1 MTEEEYRKY
10 KEERRKMLGLP
21 SLPVREVATPE
32 PEIPDYTISSNT
44 TPEVPQEVIDAYS
57 QVQGEIEEGSYI
69 TGTALSVAGELGLGI
84 GLSRQLHKSQKYLKW
99 INGARRVSMAGI
111 LAPEPSTTVAGV
123 VGLAATEAGI
133 WGLSNLIGQQ
143 IRQGFG
149 LEDEYSVGEGIAA
162 SVFGV
167 GIVTKAADKV
177 FKLGPGIGAANA
189 WKGQT
194 ALVNGVETFISGGAL
209 GIAESALRQE
219 IEAQMNG
226 KERNTYDY
234 LFSGIAGGAF
244 NTLFSVWG
252 RTGKWGRD
260 QANEAASNAKK
271 RLLKDKAD
279 LIAKQNKI
287 AGRAGAAS
295 RRKIQ
300 GEINKID
307 QAVEVID
314 DGIREIKGA
323 DEILT
328 KQEQEAVAEDLPE
341 IKKEDQGPILEAE
354 DISEIKKQD
363 EEVVASKDLEEETT
377 QAREAEEEV
386 VEEPAKPEEQP
397 DVVEK
402 EALPRFVDDE
412 REGAFDALVR
422 QTETYGFVNIAD
434 NRRMTRISQRLYERS
449 NQNFEIFSKRLREDI
464 TDIDTIQEFLNEVKF
479 LRKLNNEIR
488 YPLGLAAGGGVQA
501 FKGDSDKFAWRNDKA
516 SYANQLEDASY
527 AKLEAD
533 LEIALG
539 KGTLSEDADILKQH
553 NEYVEV
559 DEPKPAP
566 KDEADLEIEDTMME
580 APVSSEVDVEAQT
593 AEEVTRKLSKR
604 KDGLKQRLKK
614 LEEAREEF
622 VGLREEV
629 APKKAKAK
637 TPEEADI
644 QNRLAFYRTA
654 KKEAKETALLENRL
668 ERYFE
673 LLEEGDIEKIR
684 QEVGPAPDWAKPKEI
699 ESYLGKLRSVVNK
712 TKKLLQK
719 ELIDED
725 EVLRL
730 KEADA
735 LARQKQRL
743 EGRLEQL
750 QERFGDRAKI
760 QPKEKKEVKVDPE
773 VAELKQ
779 RIKFYEEAEADALE
793 VERLEAELAK
803 VAELDVAPLGEQRAA
818 VTPKPTG
825 PQKPDTRASE
835 LRSKIAKVKA
845 NIKQRLADIDK
856 ARLEMSD
863 EFQAAKAEAAFQK
876 KINGLQ
882 AKLDELRATFA
893 KEPEELVPGKPK
905 EKDPKVKDLE
915 DKIKFYKDA
924 QSEARKIKEL
934 EAERARLLEVET
946 GPLGRQREEIT
957 PKPTGP
963 KKAPG
968 RVEEL
973 NKDIAFLRSNM
984 RNRIREIDRAR
995 VEMSDEYKAEQLR
1008 QAYEKKKNQ
1017 LETELDE
1024 LRERFGRTP
1033 EDVETKPAKEL
1044 EPEFKELK
1052 DKINYYKQAER
1063 EITKIIEL
1071 EKELARV
1078 ADIEGRS
1085 VMGELRAETAVRP
1098 KGPTKPLKSAELR
1111 KKITA
1116 SKRRMR
1122 KKLADIDKAA
1132 QQIKDEELRL
1142 EVFKDMED
1150 AIFKSMDVDAV
1161 NTTTKVFRWVKQARQ
1176 LALIDQLP
1184 SVLAGVPTGIGAVY
1198 KRFWKPLSRY
1208 IVTRMEGGS
1217 ADVSKKMAAIE
1228 AQAAFKVISIQKDL
1242 LVAMKRSFQQN
1253 IDVTDKMRGKLATD
1267 INRLPQG
1274 EAALLNKA
1282 YRSAKQKQEGL
1293 DNLGNYFVDTIINGH
1308 VMDLLSLGVRGIQT
1322 VDAVFKRQLI
1332 KGDIYAASQQKAL
1345 LNNPK
1350 DSAKAIREAED
1361 AYKKAWIDDD
1371 GLEVLASHH
1380 EFQDRVDKVRQELL
1394 FAANTDDLD
1403 LASGT
1408 YVTEKIIG
1416 LLKDLSSGD
1425 GLPGTV
1431 INAFLPY
1438 IGVPIRAVY
1447 RGSRLVGSPALLL
1460 SARTKNNPYNRRL
1473 AEVKQKMAGLQM
1485 TLNRDNIT
1493 PEMKQNA
1500 MGLMQELREESTRL
1514 TSQRTEYNVDIL
1526 TDTFVATSLAVVG
1539 YGMATSGMMTGSL
1552 AWLTDDQR
1560 QKTKLEP
1567 FKALDSDYSAALP
1580 WSFPLALAA
1589 DVGAFLKIRAEEDA
1603 TGSKILTKDQTL
1615 IHVVKN
1621 SLKELA
1627 KEMPLAQGAR
1637 NFEELIDGDGE
1648 VFTRAMY
1655 SLATS
1660 YFPYPAQF
1668 RKFMQAYE
1676 NIGEAAVND
1685 LRGGDY
1691 KDRLLYS
1698 IFGRGIVNKKTDH
1711 FGYDIQSNRTFMTEA
1726 VIRQAP
1732 RKSIDRTQFDDILAA
1747 DTHENIQ
1754 RKPSTLGPGIKFTDF
1769 RDSDGMTLSYAFDL
1783 KLRDT
1788 KIRIKG
1794 KNRVM
1799 EDAIYDLINSTKWN
1813 KKFEQG
1819 FKPSETRPDVYI
1831 NEGLRELNA
1840 LMQQYY
1846 RRTKEDLL
1854 KDKDY
1859 LYDFVGPND
1868 KSLID
1873 IIEELKQPAEET
1885 GRPASIRELLTLAD

>member
-10 KEERRKMLGLP
+10 KEERRKLYGLP
-21 SLPVREVATPE
+21 SLPVREVASPE

-44 TPEVPQEVIDAYS
+44 TPEVPQEVIDAYA

-69 TGTALSVAGELGLGI
+69 TGTALGVAGELGLGI

-133 WGLSNLIGQQ
+133 WGLSNFVGQQ

-149 LEDEYSVGEGIAA
+149 LQDEYSVGEGIAA

-167 GIVTKAADKV
+167 GIVTKAADKL

-194 ALVNGVETFISGGAL
+194 ALVNGAETFISGSVL
-209 GIAESALRQE
+209 GLAESALRQE

-260 QANEAASNAKK
+260 QANEAATNAKK

-279 LIAKQNKI
+279 LIAKQNKL
-287 AGRAGAAS
+287 AGRAGAAA

-300 GEINKID
+300 GEVNQID

-314 DGIREIKGA
+314 DSLNEIKGA

-328 KQEQEAVAEDLPE
+328 KQEQAPVADDLPE
-341 IKKEDQGPILEAE
+341 AKVEEEAPILDAE
-354 DISEIKKQD
+354 DIAEIKKQD
-363 EEVVASKDLEEETT
+363 EEIVASKDLEEETT

-397 DVVEK
+397 DVIER
-402 EALPRFVDDE
+402 ESLPRFVDDE
-412 REGAFDALVR
+412 REDAFDALVR

-434 NRRMTRISQRLYERS
+434 NRRMVRISQRMYERS
-449 NQNFEIFSKRLREDI
+449 NINFEIFSKRLREDVG
-464 TDIDTIQEFLNEVKF
+464 DVDTIQEFLNEVKF

-501 FKGDSDKFAWRNDKA
+501 FRGDSDKFAWRNDKA
-516 SYANQLEDASY
+516 SYANQIEDASY

-539 KGTLSEDADILKQH
+539 KGTLSEDADLLKQH
-553 NEYVEV
+553 NDYVEL
-559 DEPKPAP
+559 DEPKVAP
-566 KDEADLEIEDTMME
+566 KDEADLEIDDALME
-580 APVSSEVDVEAQT
+580 TPVSKEVDVETKPAK
-593 AEEVTRKLSKR
+593 EVKQNLGKR
-604 KDGLKQRLKK
+604 KKK
-614 LEEAREEF
+614 
-622 VGLREEV
+622 
-629 APKKAKAK
+629 
-637 TPEEADI
+637 
-644 QNRLAFYRTA
+644 
-654 KKEAKETALLENRL
+654 
-668 ERYFE
+668 
-673 LLEEGDIEKIR
+673 
-684 QEVGPAPDWAKPKEI
+684 
-699 ESYLGKLRSVVNK
+699 
-712 TKKLLQK
+712 
-719 ELIDED
+719 
-725 EVLRL
+725 
-730 KEADA
+730 
-735 LARQKQRL
+735 
-743 EGRLEQL
+743 L
-750 QERFGDRAKI
+750 QERLEELQQRFGDPTKLTKEQAKEL
-760 QPKEKKEVKVDPE
+760 KEDPDIKD
-773 VAELKQ
+773 LKQ

-818 VTPKPTG
+818 VTPKPKG
-825 PQKPDTRASE
+825 PTKPATRASE
-835 LRSKIAKVKA
+835 LRTKIAKVKA
-845 NIKQRLADIDK
+845 NIKQRLAEIDR
-856 ARLEMSD
+856 ARVEMSD

-905 EKDPKVKDLE
+905 EKDPRVKDLE

-924 QSEARKIKEL
+924 QAEARKIKEL

-984 RNRIREIDRAR
+984 RSRIREIDRAR

-1008 QAYEKKKNQ
+1008 KAYENKKNQ

-1033 EDVETKPAKEL
+1033 EEVETKPAKEL

-1063 EITKIIEL
+1063 EVANIIEL

-1078 ADIEGRS
+1078 ADIEARS
-1085 VMGELRAETAVRP
+1085 VTGELRAETAVRP

-1132 QQIKDEELRL
+1132 QQIKDEDLRL
-1142 EVFKDMED
+1142 EIFEDMQE
-1150 AIFKSMDVDAV
+1150 AIFRSMDVDAV
-1161 NTTTKVFRWVKQARQ
+1161 NTATKAFRWVKQARQ

-1208 IVTRMEGGS
+1208 MVTRMEGGS
-1217 ADVSKKMAAIE
+1217 AEVSKKMAAIE
-1228 AQAAFKVISIQKDL
+1228 AQAAFKVISMQKDL

-1293 DNLGNYFVDTIINGH
+1293 DNLGNYFIDTIANGKF
-1308 VMDLLSLGVRGIQT
+1308 MDLLSLGVRGIQT
-1322 VDAVFKRQLI
+1322 VDAAFKRQLI

-1345 LNNPK
+1345 LNNPT
-1350 DSAKAIREAED
+1350 DSAKAIKEAEA

-1425 GLPGTV
+1425 GLPGAV

-1514 TSQRTEYNVDIL
+1514 TAQRTEYNVDIL
-1526 TDTFVATSLAVVG
+1526 TDTFVATSLAVIG

-1676 NIGEAAVND
+1676 TMGDAAVND

-1698 IFGRGIVNKKTDH
+1698 IFGKGIVNKKTDY

-1732 RKSIDRTQFDDILAA
+1732 RKSIDRTQFDDILAT

-1769 RDSDGMTLSYAFDL
+1769 RDSEGMTLSYAFDL
-1783 KLRDT
+1783 RLRDT

-1831 NEGLRELNA
+1831 NEGLRELNT
-1840 LMQQYY
+1840 LMQKYY
-1846 RRTKEDLL
+1846 RKAKEDLL

-1859 LYDFVGPND
+1859 LYDFVGPD
-1868 KSLID
+1868 DMSLID
-1873 IIEELKQPAEET
+1873 VMEQLKQPVEET
-1885 GRPASIRELLTLAD
+1885 GRPASIRELLTK

>member
-10 KEERRKMLGLP
+10 KEERRKRLGLATIP
-21 SLPVREVATPE
+21 EVKAPTTPE
-32 PEIPDYTISSNT
+32 VPDYTVSSEV
-44 TPEVPQEVIDAYS
+44 TPEVPQEVIDAYA
-57 QVQGEIEEGSYI
+57 QVQGEVEEGRYI

-111 LAPEPSTTVAGV
+111 VTPEPSTTLLGVAGF
-123 VGLAATEAGI
+123 AASEAAI
-133 WGLSNLIGQQ
+133 WGFSNFVGQQ
-143 IRQGFG
+143 IREGFG
-149 LEDEYSVGEGIAA
+149 LQDEYSVGEGIAA

-167 GIVTKAADKV
+167 GLVTKAADKV
-177 FKLGPGIGAANA
+177 FRLGPGIGAANA

-194 ALVNGVETFISGGAL
+194 ALVNGVETFISGSAL

-234 LFSGIAGGAF
+234 LFSGVAGGAF

-260 QANEAASNAKK
+260 QANEAATNAKK
-271 RLLKDKAD
+271 RLLKDKEE
-279 LIAKQNKI
+279 LIAKQNKL
-287 AGRAGAAS
+287 AGRAGAAA

-300 GEINKID
+300 GEINEIE

-314 DGIREIKGA
+314 DSLNEIKGA

-328 KQEQEAVAEDLPE
+328 KQEQEPVADDLPE
-341 IKKEDQGPILEAE
+341 VKTEEEAPILEAE
-354 DISEIKKQD
+354 DIAEIKKQD
-363 EEVVASKDLEEETT
+363 EEIVVSKDLEEETT

-397 DVVEK
+397 DVIE
-402 EALPRFVDDE
+402 EEPLPRFVDDE
-412 REGAFDALVR
+412 REEAFDALVR
-422 QTETYGFVNIAD
+422 QTQTYGFANIAD
-434 NRRMTRISQRLYERS
+434 NRRMGRISQRLYERS
-449 NQNFEIFSKRLREDI
+449 NRNFEIFSKRLREDI
-464 TDIDTIQEFLNEVKF
+464 TDVDTIKEFLNEVKF
-479 LRKLNNEIR
+479 LRKLNREIR
-488 YPLGLAAGGGVQA
+488 YPIELAAGGGVQA
-501 FKGDSDKFAWRNDKA
+501 FRGDSDKYAWRNDKA
-516 SYANQLEDASY
+516 SYANQIEDASY

-539 KGTLSEDADILKQH
+539 KGTLSEDADLLKQH
-553 NEYVEV
+553 NDYVEV
-559 DEPKPAP
+559 DEPKVAP
-566 KDEADLEIEDTMME
+566 KDEADLEIDDALME
-580 APVSSEVDVEAQT
+580 TPVSKEVDVEAKP
-593 AEEVTRKLSKR
+593 AKEVKQNLGKR
-604 KDGLKQRLKK
+604 KKK
-614 LEEAREEF
+614 L
-622 VGLREEV
+622 
-629 APKKAKAK
+629 
-637 TPEEADI
+637 
-644 QNRLAFYRTA
+644 Q
-654 KKEAKETALLENRL
+654 
-668 ERYFE
+668 
-673 LLEEGDIEKIR
+673 
-684 QEVGPAPDWAKPKEI
+684 
-699 ESYLGKLRSVVNK
+699 
-712 TKKLLQK
+712 
-719 ELIDED
+719 
-725 EVLRL
+725 
-730 KEADA
+730 
-735 LARQKQRL
+735 
-743 EGRLEQL
+743 GRLEEL
-750 QERFGDRAKI
+750 QQRFGDPTKLTKEQAKEL
-760 QPKEKKEVKVDPE
+760 KEDPDIKD
-773 VAELKQ
+773 LKQ

-825 PQKPDTRASE
+825 LTKPATRASE
-835 LRSKIAKVKA
+835 LRTKIAKVKA
-845 NIKQRLADIDK
+845 NIKQRLAEIDK
-856 ARLEMSD
+856 ARIEISD

-905 EKDPKVKDLE
+905 EKDPRVKDLE

-924 QSEARKIKEL
+924 QAEARKIKEL

-984 RNRIREIDRAR
+984 RSRIREIDRAR

-1008 QAYEKKKNQ
+1008 KAYENKKNQ

-1033 EDVETKPAKEL
+1033 EEVETKPAKEL

-1052 DKINYYKQAER
+1052 DKIDYYKQAER
-1063 EITKIIEL
+1063 EVAKIIEL

-1078 ADIEGRS
+1078 ADIEARS

-1122 KKLADIDKAA
+1122 KKLADIDRAA
-1132 QQIKDEELRL
+1132 QQIKDEDLRL
-1142 EVFKDMED
+1142 EVFKDMEE
-1150 AIFKSMDVDAV
+1150 AIFSSMDVDAV

-1198 KRFWKPLSRY
+1198 KRAWKPLSRY
-1208 IVTRMEGGS
+1208 IMTRLETGD
-1217 ADVSKKMAAIE
+1217 ADIAKKMAAID
-1228 AQAAFKVISIQKDL
+1228 AQAGLRVLNIFNKDL

-1282 YRSAKQKQEGL
+1282 YRSAKQRQEGL
-1293 DNLGNYFVDTIINGH
+1293 DNLGNYFVDVIINGKL
-1308 VMDLLSLGVRGIQT
+1308 MDLLSLGVRGIQT
-1322 VDAVFKRQLI
+1322 VDAAFKRQLI
-1332 KGDIYAASQQKAL
+1332 KGDVYAAANQKAL

-1350 DSAKAIREAED
+1350 DSAKAVKEAE
-1361 AYKKAWIDDD
+1361 ASYKKAWIDDD
-1371 GLEVLASHH
+1371 GLEVLSSHH

-1425 GLPGTV
+1425 GLPGAV

-1485 TLNRDNIT
+1485 TLNKDNIT
-1493 PEMKQNA
+1493 PELKQNA
-1500 MGLMQELREESTRL
+1500 LNLMQELKEEATRL
-1514 TSQRTEYNVDIL
+1514 TAQRTEYNVDIL
-1526 TDTFVATSLAVVG
+1526 TDTFVATSLATVG
-1539 YGMATSGMMTGSL
+1539 VGMAYSGMMTGSL
-1552 AWLTDDQR
+1552 AWLTDDQK

-1580 WSFPLALAA
+1580 WSFPLALGA
-1589 DVGAFLKIRAEEDA
+1589 DVAGFLKIRAEEDA
-1603 TGSKILTKDQTL
+1603 TGSKILTKDQNL
-1615 IHVVKN
+1615 MHVIKN

-1648 VFTRAMY
+1648 VFSRAMY
-1655 SLATS
+1655 SLASS

-1668 RKFMQAYE
+1668 RKFKQAYDTM
-1676 NIGEAAVND
+1676 GDAAIND

-1711 FGYDIQSNRTFMTEA
+1711 FGYDLQSNRTWMTEA

-1732 RKSIDRTQFDDILAA
+1732 RRSVDRTYFDEILAT

-1788 KIRIKG
+1788 TLRYKG
-1794 KNRVM
+1794 QQRTL
-1799 EDAIYDLINSTKWN
+1799 EDAVYELLDDDKWN
-1813 KKFEQG
+1813 EKFEQG
-1819 FKPSETRPDVYI
+1819 FKPSETRPDVYV
-1831 NEGLRELNA
+1831 NEGLRELNT
-1840 LMQQYY
+1840 LMQKYY
-1846 RRTKEDLL
+1846 RKAKEDLL

-1859 LYDFVGPND
+1859 LYDFVGPD
-1868 KSLID
+1868 DMSLID
-1873 IIEELKQPAEET
+1873 IIEQLQQPVEET
-1885 GRPASIRELLTLAD
+1885 GRPASIRELLTK

>member
-10 KEERRKMLGLP
+10 KEERRKRLGLSTIP
-21 SLPVREVATPE
+21 EVKAPTTPE
-32 PEIPDYTISSNT
+32 VPDYTVSSEV
-44 TPEVPQEVIDAYS
+44 TPEVPQEVIDAYA
-57 QVQGEIEEGSYI
+57 QVQGEVEEGRYI

-111 LAPEPSTTVAGV
+111 VAPEPSTTLLGVAGF
-123 VGLAATEAGI
+123 AASEAAI
-133 WGLSNLIGQQ
+133 WGFSNFVGQQ
-143 IRQGFG
+143 IREGFG
-149 LEDEYSVGEGIAA
+149 LQDEYSVGEGIAA

-167 GIVTKAADKV
+167 GLVTKAADKV
-177 FKLGPGIGAANA
+177 FRLGPGIGAANA

-194 ALVNGVETFISGGAL
+194 ALVNGVETFISGSAL

-234 LFSGIAGGAF
+234 LFSGVAGGAF

-260 QANEAASNAKK
+260 QANEAATNAKK
-271 RLLKDKAD
+271 RLLKDKEE
-279 LIAKQNKI
+279 LIAKQNKL
-287 AGRAGAAS
+287 AGRAGAAA

-300 GEINKID
+300 GEINEIE

-314 DGIREIKGA
+314 DSLNEIKGA

-328 KQEQEAVAEDLPE
+328 KQEQEPVADDLPE
-341 IKKEDQGPILEAE
+341 VKAEEEAPILEAE
-354 DISEIKKQD
+354 DIAEIKKQD
-363 EEVVASKDLEEETT
+363 EEIVASKDLEEETT
-377 QAREAEEEV
+377 QVREAEEEV

-397 DVVEK
+397 DVIE
-402 EALPRFVDDE
+402 EEPLPRFVDDE
-412 REGAFDALVR
+412 REEAFDALVR
-422 QTETYGFVNIAD
+422 QTQTYGFANIAD
-434 NRRMTRISQRLYERS
+434 NRRMGRISQRLYERS
-449 NQNFEIFSKRLREDI
+449 NRNFEIFSKRLREDI
-464 TDIDTIQEFLNEVKF
+464 TDVDTIKEFLNEVKF
-479 LRKLNNEIR
+479 LRKLNREIR
-488 YPLGLAAGGGVQA
+488 YPIELAAGGGVQA
-501 FKGDSDKFAWRNDKA
+501 FRGDSDKFAWRNDKA
-516 SYANQLEDASY
+516 SYANQIEDASY

-539 KGTLSEDADILKQH
+539 KGTLSEDADLLKQH
-553 NEYVEV
+553 NDYVEV
-559 DEPKPAP
+559 DEPKVAP
-566 KDEADLEIEDTMME
+566 KDEADLEIDDALME
-580 APVSSEVDVEAQT
+580 TPVSKEVDVEAQP

-622 VGLREEV
+622 AGLREEV
-629 APKKAKAK
+629 APKKAKEK
-637 TPEEADI
+637 TPEETDI

-684 QEVGPAPDWAKPKEI
+684 QEVGPAPDWAKPKEV

-743 EGRLEQL
+743 EGKLEQL

-825 PQKPDTRASE
+825 PTKPATRASE
-835 LRSKIAKVKA
+835 IRTKIAKVKA
-845 NIKQRLADIDK
+845 NIKQRLAEIDR
-856 ARLEMSD
+856 ARVEMSD

-905 EKDPKVKDLE
+905 EKDPRVKDLE

-924 QSEARKIKEL
+924 QAEARKIKEL

-984 RNRIREIDRAR
+984 RSRIREIDRAR

-1008 QAYEKKKNQ
+1008 KAYENKKNQ

-1033 EDVETKPAKEL
+1033 EEVETKPAKEL

-1052 DKINYYKQAER
+1052 DKIDYYKQAER
-1063 EITKIIEL
+1063 EVAKIIEL

-1078 ADIEGRS
+1078 ADIEARS

-1122 KKLADIDKAA
+1122 KKLADIDRAA
-1132 QQIKDEELRL
+1132 QQIKDEDLRL
-1142 EVFKDMED
+1142 EVFKDMEE
-1150 AIFKSMDVDAV
+1150 AIFSSMDVDAV

-1198 KRFWKPLSRY
+1198 KRAWKPLSRY
-1208 IVTRMEGGS
+1208 IMTRLETGD
-1217 ADVSKKMAAIE
+1217 ADIAKKMAAID
-1228 AQAAFKVISIQKDL
+1228 AQAGLRVLNIFNKDL

-1253 IDVTDKMRGKLATD
+1253 IDVTDKMRGKIATD

-1282 YRSAKQKQEGL
+1282 YRSAKQRQEGL
-1293 DNLGNYFVDTIINGH
+1293 DNLGNYFVDVIINGKL
-1308 VMDLLSLGVRGIQT
+1308 MDLLSLGVRGIQT
-1322 VDAVFKRQLI
+1322 VDAAFKRQLI
-1332 KGDIYAASQQKAL
+1332 KGDVYAAANQKAL

-1350 DSAKAIREAED
+1350 DSAKAVKEAE
-1361 AYKKAWIDDD
+1361 ASYKKAWIDDD

-1425 GLPGTV
+1425 GLPGAV

-1473 AEVKQKMAGLQM
+1473 AEVKQKMTGLQM
-1485 TLNRDNIT
+1485 TLNKDNIT
-1493 PEMKQNA
+1493 PELKQNA
-1500 MGLMQELREESTRL
+1500 LNLMQELKEEVTRL
-1514 TSQRTEYNVDIL
+1514 TAQRTEYNVDIL
-1526 TDTFVATSLAVVG
+1526 TDTFVATSLAAVG
-1539 YGMATSGMMTGSL
+1539 VGMAYSGMMTGSL
-1552 AWLTDDQR
+1552 AWLTDDQK

-1580 WSFPLALAA
+1580 WSFPLALGA
-1589 DVGAFLKIRAEEDA
+1589 DVAGFLKIRAEEDA
-1603 TGSKILTKDQTL
+1603 TGSKILTKDQNL
-1615 IHVVKN
+1615 MHVVKN

-1676 NIGEAAVND
+1676 TTGDAAIND

-1711 FGYDIQSNRTFMTEA
+1711 FGYDLQSNRTWMTEA

-1732 RKSIDRTQFDDILAA
+1732 RRSVDRTYFDEILAT

-1788 KIRIKG
+1788 NLRYKG
-1794 KNRVM
+1794 QQRTL
-1799 EDAIYDLINSTKWN
+1799 EDAVYELLDDDKWN
-1813 KKFEQG
+1813 EKFEQG
-1819 FKPSETRPDVYI
+1819 FKPSETRPDVYV
-1831 NEGLRELNA
+1831 NEGLRELNT
-1840 LMQQYY
+1840 LMQKYY
-1846 RRTKEDLL
+1846 RKAKEDLL

-1859 LYDFVGPND
+1859 LYDFVGPD
-1868 KSLID
+1868 DISLID
-1873 IIEELKQPAEET
+1873 VIEQLQQPVEET
-1885 GRPASIRELLTLAD
+1885 GRPASIRELLTK

>member
-10 KEERRKMLGLP
+10 KEERRKKLGI
-21 SLPVREVATPE
+21 ATI
-32 PEIPDYTISSNT
+32 PEIKPPDVPEVPEYTIPSEAN
-44 TPEVPQEVIDAYS
+44 PEVPQEVIDAYA
-57 QVQGEIEEGSYI
+57 QAQGEIEEGSYI
-69 TGTALSVAGELGLGI
+69 TGTLLGVGGELGLGI

-99 INGARRVSMAGI
+99 INGARRLSMAGI
-111 LAPEPSTTVAGV
+111 VTPEPTTTAAGV
-123 VGLAATEAGI
+123 LGLVASEAAI
-133 WGLSNLIGQQ
+133 WGFSNFVGQQ
-143 IRQGFG
+143 IRKDFG
-149 LEDEYSVGEGIAA
+149 LQDEYSIGEGIAA

-167 GIVTKAADKV
+167 GIVTKTADKL
-177 FKLGPGIGAANA
+177 FKLGPGLGAANA

-194 ALVNGVETFISGGAL
+194 ALVNGVETFISGSAL
-209 GIAESALRQE
+209 GLAESALRQE

-252 RTGKWGRD
+252 RTGKWGRE
-260 QANEAASNAKK
+260 QANEAAANAKK

-279 LIAKQNKI
+279 LITKQNKLT
-287 AGRAGAAS
+287 GRAGAAA

-300 GEINKID
+300 GDINEID

-314 DGIREIKGA
+314 DGLKEIKSA
-323 DEILT
+323 DETLT
-328 KQEQEAVAEDLPE
+328 KQEQEPVADDIPE
-341 IKKEDQGPILEAE
+341 VKIEEESPILEAE
-354 DISEIKKQD
+354 DIAEIKKQD
-363 EEVVASKDLEEETT
+363 EEVVASKDLEEEAT
-377 QAREAEEEV
+377 QAREAEEV
-386 VEEPAKPEEQP
+386 VIEEPTKPEEQP
-397 DVVEK
+397 DVVEE

-412 REGAFDALVR
+412 REEAFDALVR

-434 NRRMTRISQRLYERS
+434 NRRMGRISQRLYERS
-449 NQNFEIFSKRLREDI
+449 NRNFEIFSKRLREDI
-464 TDIDTIQEFLNEVKF
+464 TDVDTIQEFLNEVKF
-479 LRKLNNEIR
+479 LRKLNREIR
-488 YPLGLAAGGGVQA
+488 YPIELAAGGGVQA
-501 FKGDSDKFAWRNDKA
+501 FRGDSDKFAWRNDKA

-566 KDEADLEIEDTMME
+566 KDEADLEIEDTM
-580 APVSSEVDVEAQT
+580 
-593 AEEVTRKLSKR
+593 
-604 KDGLKQRLKK
+604 
-614 LEEAREEF
+614 
-622 VGLREEV
+622 
-629 APKKAKAK
+629 
-637 TPEEADI
+637 
-644 QNRLAFYRTA
+644 
-654 KKEAKETALLENRL
+654 
-668 ERYFE
+668 
-673 LLEEGDIEKIR
+673 
-684 QEVGPAPDWAKPKEI
+684 
-699 ESYLGKLRSVVNK
+699 
-712 TKKLLQK
+712 
-719 ELIDED
+719 
-725 EVLRL
+725 
-730 KEADA
+730 
-735 LARQKQRL
+735 
-743 EGRLEQL
+743 
-750 QERFGDRAKI
+750 
-760 QPKEKKEVKVDPE
+760 
-773 VAELKQ
+773 
-779 RIKFYEEAEADALE
+779 
-793 VERLEAELAK
+793 
-803 VAELDVAPLGEQRAA
+803 
-818 VTPKPTG
+818 
-825 PQKPDTRASE
+825 
-835 LRSKIAKVKA
+835 
-845 NIKQRLADIDK
+845 
-856 ARLEMSD
+856 SD

-924 QSEARKIKEL
+924 QAEARKIKEL

-984 RNRIREIDRAR
+984 RNRIREIDQAR

-1008 QAYEKKKNQ
+1008 QTYEKKKNQ

-1033 EDVETKPAKEL
+1033 EEVETKPAKEL

-1098 KGPTKPLKSAELR
+1098 KGPTKPLKSTELR

-1132 QQIKDEELRL
+1132 QEIKDEDLRL
-1142 EVFKDMED
+1142 EVFKDMEE
-1150 AIFKSMDVDAV
+1150 AIFRSMDVDAV
-1161 NTTTKVFRWVKQARQ
+1161 STATKAFRWVKQARQ

-1184 SVLAGVPTGIGAVY
+1184 SVMAGVPTGIGAVY
-1198 KRFWKPLSRY
+1198 KRIWRVPSRY
-1208 IVTRMEGGS
+1208 IMTKLETGDASVAR
-1217 ADVSKKMAAIE
+1217 KMAVID
-1228 AQAAFKVISIQKDL
+1228 AQAAFKVINLQKDL

-1282 YRSAKQKQEGL
+1282 YRSAKQQKEGL
-1293 DNLGNYFVDTIINGH
+1293 DNLGNYFVDTIINGRL
-1308 VMDLLSLGVRGIQT
+1308 MDLLSLGVRGIQT
-1322 VDAVFKRQLI
+1322 VDAAFKRQLI

-1350 DSAKAIREAED
+1350 DSAKAIKEAEES
-1361 AYKKAWIDDD
+1361 YKKAWIDDD

-1425 GLPGTV
+1425 GIPGAV

-1460 SARTKNNPYNRRL
+1460 TARTKNNPYNRRL
-1473 AEVKQKMAGLQM
+1473 AEVKQKMAGLQA
-1485 TLNRDNIT
+1485 TLNKPNIT
-1493 PEMKQNA
+1493 PEMKDNA
-1500 MGLMQELREESTRL
+1500 LALMQELQEESVRL
-1514 TSQRTEYNVDIL
+1514 TAQRTEYNVDIL
-1526 TDTFVATSLAVVG
+1526 TDTFVATSLAAVG
-1539 YGMATSGMMTGSL
+1539 VGMAYSGMMTGSL
-1552 AWLTDDQR
+1552 AWLTDDQK

-1580 WSFPLALAA
+1580 WSFPLALGA
-1589 DVGAFLKIRAEEDA
+1589 DVAGFLKIRAEEDA
-1603 TGSKILTKDQTL
+1603 TGSKILTKDQNL
-1615 IHVVKN
+1615 MHVIKN

-1676 NIGEAAVND
+1676 TMGDAAIND

-1698 IFGRGIVNKKTDH
+1698 IFGKGIVNKKTDS
-1711 FGYDIQSNRTFMTEA
+1711 FGYDLKSNRTFMTEA

-1732 RKSIDRTQFDDILAA
+1732 RRSIDRTLFDEILAT

-1783 KLRDT
+1783 RLRDT
-1788 KIRIKG
+1788 TLRYKG
-1794 KNRVM
+1794 EQRSM
-1799 EDAIYDLINSTKWN
+1799 EDAIYELIEDDKWN
-1813 KKFEQG
+1813 EKFEQG
-1819 FKPSETRPDVYI
+1819 FKLSETRPDVYV
-1831 NEGLRELNA
+1831 NEGLRELNS
-1840 LMQQYY
+1840 LMQKYY
-1846 RRTKEDLL
+1846 NKAKENLL

-1859 LYDFVGPND
+1859 LYDFVGPD
-1868 KSLID
+1868 DMSLVD
-1873 IIEELKQPAEET
+1873 VLEQLQEPAEET
-1885 GRPASIRELLTLAD
+1885 GRPSSILEVLTQ

>member
-10 KEERRKMLGLP
+10 KEERRKRLGLATIP
-21 SLPVREVATPE
+21 EIKAPTTPE
-32 PEIPDYTISSNT
+32 VPDYTVSSEV
-44 TPEVPQEVIDAYS
+44 TPEVPQEVIDAYA
-57 QVQGEIEEGSYI
+57 QVQGEVEEGRYI

-111 LAPEPSTTVAGV
+111 VTPEPSTTLLGVAGF
-123 VGLAATEAGI
+123 AASEAAI
-133 WGLSNLIGQQ
+133 WGFSNFVGQQ
-143 IRQGFG
+143 IREGFG
-149 LEDEYSVGEGIAA
+149 LQDEYSVGEGIAA

-167 GIVTKAADKV
+167 GLVTKAADKV
-177 FKLGPGIGAANA
+177 FRLGPGIGAANA

-194 ALVNGVETFISGGAL
+194 ALVNGVETFISGSAL

-226 KERNTYDY
+226 KDRNTYDY

-252 RTGKWGRD
+252 RTGKWGRE
-260 QANEAASNAKK
+260 QANEAATNAKN

-279 LIAKQNKI
+279 LIAKQNKL
-287 AGRAGAAS
+287 AGRAGAAA

-300 GEINKID
+300 GEINEIE

-314 DGIREIKGA
+314 DSLNEIKGA

-328 KQEQEAVAEDLPE
+328 KQEQEPVADDLPE
-341 IKKEDQGPILEAE
+341 VKTKEEAPILEAE
-354 DISEIKKQD
+354 DIAEIKKQD
-363 EEVVASKDLEEETT
+363 EEIVASKNLEEETT

-397 DVVEK
+397 DVIE
-402 EALPRFVDDE
+402 EEPLPRFVDDE
-412 REGAFDALVR
+412 REEAFDALVR
-422 QTETYGFVNIAD
+422 QTQTYGFANIAD
-434 NRRMTRISQRLYERS
+434 NRRMGRISQRLYERS
-449 NQNFEIFSKRLREDI
+449 NRNFEIFSKRLREDI
-464 TDIDTIQEFLNEVKF
+464 TDVDTIKEFLNEVKF
-479 LRKLNNEIR
+479 LRKLNREIR
-488 YPLGLAAGGGVQA
+488 YPIELAAGGGVQA
-501 FKGDSDKFAWRNDKA
+501 FRGDSDKFAWRNDKA
-516 SYANQLEDASY
+516 SYANQIEDASY

-539 KGTLSEDADILKQH
+539 KGTLSEDADLLKQH
-553 NEYVEV
+553 NDYVEA
-559 DEPKPAP
+559 DEPKVAP
-566 KDEADLEIEDTMME
+566 KDEADLEIDDALME
-580 APVSSEVDVEAQT
+580 TPVSKEVDVETKPAK
-593 AEEVTRKLSKR
+593 EVKQNLGKR
-604 KDGLKQRLKK
+604 KKK
-614 LEEAREEF
+614 LQ
-622 VGLREEV
+622 
-629 APKKAKAK
+629 
-637 TPEEADI
+637 D
-644 QNRLAFYRTA
+644 
-654 KKEAKETALLENRL
+654 RL
-668 ERYFE
+668 EE
-673 LLEEGDIEKIR
+673 L
-684 QEVGPAPDWAKPKEI
+684 Q
-699 ESYLGKLRSVVNK
+699 
-712 TKKLLQK
+712 Q
-719 ELIDED
+719 
-725 EVLRL
+725 
-730 KEADA
+730 
-735 LARQKQRL
+735 
-743 EGRLEQL
+743 
-750 QERFGDRAKI
+750 RFGDPTKLTKEQAKEL
-760 QPKEKKEVKVDPE
+760 KEDPDIKD
-773 VAELKQ
+773 LKQ

-825 PQKPDTRASE
+825 PTKPATRASE
-835 LRSKIAKVKA
+835 IRTKIAKVKA
-845 NIKQRLADIDK
+845 NIKQRLAEIDR
-856 ARLEMSD
+856 ARVEMSD

-882 AKLDELRATFA
+882 TKLDELRATFA

-905 EKDPKVKDLE
+905 EKDPRVKDLE

-924 QSEARKIKEL
+924 QAEARKIKEL

-984 RNRIREIDRAR
+984 RSRIREIDRAR

-1008 QAYEKKKNQ
+1008 KAYENKKNQ

-1033 EDVETKPAKEL
+1033 EEVETKPAKEL

-1052 DKINYYKQAER
+1052 DKIDYYKQAER
-1063 EITKIIEL
+1063 EVAKIIEL

-1078 ADIEGRS
+1078 ADIEARS

-1122 KKLADIDKAA
+1122 KKLADIDRAA
-1132 QQIKDEELRL
+1132 QQIKDEDLRL
-1142 EVFKDMED
+1142 EVFKDMEE
-1150 AIFKSMDVDAV
+1150 AIFSSMDVDAV
-1161 NTTTKVFRWVKQARQ
+1161 NTATKVFRWVKQARQ

-1198 KRFWKPLSRY
+1198 KRAWKPLSRY
-1208 IVTRMEGGS
+1208 IMTRLETGD
-1217 ADVSKKMAAIE
+1217 ADIAKKMAAID
-1228 AQAAFKVISIQKDL
+1228 AQAGLRVLNIFNKDL

-1282 YRSAKQKQEGL
+1282 YRSAKQRQEGL
-1293 DNLGNYFVDTIINGH
+1293 DNLGNYFVDVIINGKL
-1308 VMDLLSLGVRGIQT
+1308 MDLLSLGVRGIQT
-1322 VDAVFKRQLI
+1322 VDAAFKRQLI
-1332 KGDIYAASQQKAL
+1332 KGDVYAAANQKAL

-1350 DSAKAIREAED
+1350 DSAKAVKEAE
-1361 AYKKAWIDDD
+1361 ASYKKAWIDDD

-1425 GLPGTV
+1425 GLPGAV

-1473 AEVKQKMAGLQM
+1473 AEVKQKMTGLQM
-1485 TLNRDNIT
+1485 TLNKDNIT
-1493 PEMKQNA
+1493 PELKQNA
-1500 MGLMQELREESTRL
+1500 LNLMQELKEEAARL
-1514 TSQRTEYNVDIL
+1514 TAQRTEYNVDIL
-1526 TDTFVATSLAVVG
+1526 TDTFVATSLAAVG
-1539 YGMATSGMMTGSL
+1539 VGMAYSGMMTGSL
-1552 AWLTDDQR
+1552 AWLTDDQK

-1580 WSFPLALAA
+1580 WSFPLALGA
-1589 DVGAFLKIRAEEDA
+1589 DVAGFLKIRAEEDA
-1603 TGSKILTKDQTL
+1603 TGSKILTKDQNL
-1615 IHVVKN
+1615 MHVVKN

-1676 NIGEAAVND
+1676 TTGDAAIND

-1711 FGYDIQSNRTFMTEA
+1711 FGYDLQSNRTWMTEA

-1732 RKSIDRTQFDDILAA
+1732 RRSVDRTYFDEILAT

-1788 KIRIKG
+1788 TLRYKG
-1794 KNRVM
+1794 QQRTL
-1799 EDAIYDLINSTKWN
+1799 EDAVYELLDDDKWN
-1813 KKFEQG
+1813 EKFEQG
-1819 FKPSETRPDVYI
+1819 FKPSETRPDVYV
-1831 NEGLRELNA
+1831 NEGLRELNT
-1840 LMQQYY
+1840 LMQKYY
-1846 RRTKEDLL
+1846 RKAKEDLL

-1859 LYDFVGPND
+1859 LYDFVGPD
-1868 KSLID
+1868 DMSLID
-1873 IIEELKQPAEET
+1873 VIEQLQQPVEET
-1885 GRPASIRELLTLAD
+1885 GRPASIRELLTK

>member
-10 KEERRKMLGLP
+10 KEGRRKRLGLATIP
-21 SLPVREVATPE
+21 EIKAPTTPE
-32 PEIPDYTISSNT
+32 VPDYTVSSEV
-44 TPEVPQEVIDAYS
+44 TPEVPQEVIDAYA
-57 QVQGEIEEGSYI
+57 QVQGEVEEGRYI

-111 LAPEPSTTVAGV
+111 VTPEPTTTLLGVAGF
-123 VGLAATEAGI
+123 AASEAAI
-133 WGLSNLIGQQ
+133 WGFSNFVGQQ
-143 IRQGFG
+143 IREGFG
-149 LEDEYSVGEGIAA
+149 LQDEYSVGEGIAA

-167 GIVTKAADKV
+167 GLVTKAADKV
-177 FKLGPGIGAANA
+177 FRLGPGIGAANA

-194 ALVNGVETFISGGAL
+194 ALVNGVETFISGSAL

-219 IEAQMNG
+219 IEAHMNG

-234 LFSGIAGGAF
+234 LFSGVAGGAF

-260 QANEAASNAKK
+260 QANEAATNAKN
-271 RLLKDKAD
+271 RLLKDKEE
-279 LIAKQNKI
+279 LIAKQNKL
-287 AGRAGAAS
+287 AGRAGAAA

-300 GEINKID
+300 GEINEIE

-314 DGIREIKGA
+314 DSLNEIKGA

-328 KQEQEAVAEDLPE
+328 KQEQEPVADDLPE
-341 IKKEDQGPILEAE
+341 VKAEEEAPILEAE
-354 DISEIKKQD
+354 DIAEIKKQD
-363 EEVVASKDLEEETT
+363 DEIVASKDLEEETT
-377 QAREAEEEV
+377 QAREAEEEI

-397 DVVEK
+397 NVIE
-402 EALPRFVDDE
+402 EEPLPRFVDDE
-412 REGAFDALVR
+412 REEAFDALVR
-422 QTETYGFVNIAD
+422 QTQTYGFVNIAD
-434 NRRMTRISQRLYERS
+434 NRRMGRISQRLYERS
-449 NQNFEIFSKRLREDI
+449 NRNFEIFSKRLREDI
-464 TDIDTIQEFLNEVKF
+464 TDVDTIKEFLNEVKF
-479 LRKLNNEIR
+479 LRKLNREIR
-488 YPLGLAAGGGVQA
+488 YPIELAAGGGVQA
-501 FKGDSDKFAWRNDKA
+501 FRGDSDKFAWRNDKA
-516 SYANQLEDASY
+516 SYANQIEDASY

-539 KGTLSEDADILKQH
+539 KGTLSEDADLLKQH
-553 NEYVEV
+553 NDYVEV
-559 DEPKPAP
+559 DEPKVAP
-566 KDEADLEIEDTMME
+566 KDEADLEIDDALME
-580 APVSSEVDVEAQT
+580 TPVSKEVDVETKPAK
-593 AEEVTRKLSKR
+593 EVKQNLGKR
-604 KDGLKQRLKK
+604 KKK
-614 LEEAREEF
+614 
-622 VGLREEV
+622 
-629 APKKAKAK
+629 
-637 TPEEADI
+637 
-644 QNRLAFYRTA
+644 
-654 KKEAKETALLENRL
+654 
-668 ERYFE
+668 
-673 LLEEGDIEKIR
+673 
-684 QEVGPAPDWAKPKEI
+684 
-699 ESYLGKLRSVVNK
+699 
-712 TKKLLQK
+712 
-719 ELIDED
+719 
-725 EVLRL
+725 
-730 KEADA
+730 
-735 LARQKQRL
+735 
-743 EGRLEQL
+743 L
-750 QERFGDRAKI
+750 QERLEELQQRFGDPTKLTKEQAK
-760 QPKEKKEVKVDPE
+760 ELKKDPDIKD
-773 VAELKQ
+773 LKQ

-825 PQKPDTRASE
+825 PTKPATRASE
-835 LRSKIAKVKA
+835 IRTKIAKVKA
-845 NIKQRLADIDK
+845 NIKQRLAEIDK
-856 ARLEMSD
+856 ARVEMSD

-905 EKDPKVKDLE
+905 EKDPRVKDLE

-924 QSEARKIKEL
+924 QAEARKIKEL

-963 KKAPG
+963 KKTLG

-1008 QAYEKKKNQ
+1008 QAYENKKNQ

-1024 LRERFGRTP
+1024 LRDRFGRTP
-1033 EDVETKPAKEL
+1033 EEVETKPAKEL

-1052 DKINYYKQAER
+1052 DKIDYYKQAER
-1063 EITKIIEL
+1063 EVAKIIEL

-1078 ADIEGRS
+1078 ADIEARS

-1122 KKLADIDKAA
+1122 KKLADIDRAA
-1132 QQIKDEELRL
+1132 QQIKDEDLRL
-1142 EVFKDMED
+1142 EVFKDMEE
-1150 AIFKSMDVDAV
+1150 AIFSSMDVDAV

-1198 KRFWKPLSRY
+1198 KRAWKPLSRY
-1208 IVTRMEGGS
+1208 IMTRLETGD
-1217 ADVSKKMAAIE
+1217 ADIAKKMAAFD
-1228 AQAAFKVISIQKDL
+1228 AQAGLRVLNIFNKDL

-1282 YRSAKQKQEGL
+1282 YRSAKQRQEGL
-1293 DNLGNYFVDTIINGH
+1293 DNLGNYFVDVIINGKL
-1308 VMDLLSLGVRGIQT
+1308 MDLLSLGVRGIQT
-1322 VDAVFKRQLI
+1322 VDAAFKRQLI
-1332 KGDIYAASQQKAL
+1332 KGDVYAAANQKAL
-1345 LNNPK
+1345 LNNPT
-1350 DSAKAIREAED
+1350 DSAKAIKEAE
-1361 AYKKAWIDDD
+1361 ASYKKAWIDDD

-1425 GLPGTV
+1425 GLPGAV

-1473 AEVKQKMAGLQM
+1473 AEVKQKMTGLQM
-1485 TLNRDNIT
+1485 TLNKDNIT
-1493 PEMKQNA
+1493 PELKQNA
-1500 MGLMQELREESTRL
+1500 LNLMQELKEEATRL
-1514 TSQRTEYNVDIL
+1514 TAQRTEYNVDIL
-1526 TDTFVATSLAVVG
+1526 TDTFVATSLAAAGV
-1539 YGMATSGMMTGSL
+1539 GMAYSGMMTGSL
-1552 AWLTDDQR
+1552 AWLTDDQK

-1580 WSFPLALAA
+1580 WSFPLALGA
-1589 DVGAFLKIRAEEDA
+1589 DVAGFLKIRAEEDA
-1603 TGSKILTKDQTL
+1603 TGSKILTKDQNL
-1615 IHVVKN
+1615 MHVVKN

-1676 NIGEAAVND
+1676 TTGDAAIND

-1711 FGYDIQSNRTFMTEA
+1711 FGYDLQSNRTWMTEA

-1732 RKSIDRTQFDDILAA
+1732 RRSVDRTYFDEILAT

-1788 KIRIKG
+1788 NLRYKG
-1794 KNRVM
+1794 QQRTL
-1799 EDAIYDLINSTKWN
+1799 EDAVYELLDDDKWN
-1813 KKFEQG
+1813 EKFEQG
-1819 FKPSETRPDVYI
+1819 FKPSETRPDVYV
-1831 NEGLRELNA
+1831 NEGLRELNTM
-1840 LMQQYY
+1840 MQKYY
-1846 RRTKEDLL
+1846 RKAKEELL

-1859 LYDFVGPND
+1859 LYDFVGPD
-1868 KSLID
+1868 DMSLID
-1873 IIEELKQPAEET
+1873 VIEQLQQPVEET
-1885 GRPASIRELLTLAD
+1885 GRPASIRELLTQ

>member
-10 KEERRKMLGLP
+10 KEERRKRLGLATIP
-21 SLPVREVATPE
+21 EIKAPTTPE
-32 PEIPDYTISSNT
+32 VPDYTVSSEV
-44 TPEVPQEVIDAYS
+44 TPEVPQEVIDAYA
-57 QVQGEIEEGSYI
+57 QVQGEVEEGRYI
-69 TGTALSVAGELGLGI
+69 TGTVLSVAGELGLGI

-111 LAPEPSTTVAGV
+111 VTPEPTTTLLGVAGF
-123 VGLAATEAGI
+123 AASEAAI
-133 WGLSNLIGQQ
+133 WGFSNFVGQQ
-143 IRQGFG
+143 IREGFG
-149 LEDEYSVGEGIAA
+149 LQDEYSVGEGIAA

-167 GIVTKAADKV
+167 GLVTKAADKV
-177 FKLGPGIGAANA
+177 FRLGPGIGAANA

-194 ALVNGVETFISGGAL
+194 ALVNGVETFISGSAL

-234 LFSGIAGGAF
+234 LFSGVAGGAF

-252 RTGKWGRD
+252 RTGKWGRE
-260 QANEAASNAKK
+260 QANEAATNAKN
-271 RLLKDKAD
+271 RLLKDKEE
-279 LIAKQNKI
+279 LIAKQNKL
-287 AGRAGAAS
+287 AGRAGAAA

-300 GEINKID
+300 GEINEIE

-314 DGIREIKGA
+314 DSLNEIKGA

-328 KQEQEAVAEDLPE
+328 KQEQEPVADDLPE
-341 IKKEDQGPILEAE
+341 VKAEEEAPILEAE
-354 DISEIKKQD
+354 DIAEIKKQD
-363 EEVVASKDLEEETT
+363 EEIVASKDLEEETT
-377 QAREAEEEV
+377 QAREAEKEV
-386 VEEPAKPEEQP
+386 VEGPAKPEEQP
-397 DVVEK
+397 DVIE
-402 EALPRFVDDE
+402 EEPLPRFVDDE
-412 REGAFDALVR
+412 REEAFDALVR
-422 QTETYGFVNIAD
+422 QTQTYGFANIAD
-434 NRRMTRISQRLYERS
+434 NRRMGRISQRLYERS
-449 NQNFEIFSKRLREDI
+449 NRNFEIFSKRLREDI
-464 TDIDTIQEFLNEVKF
+464 TDVDTIKEFLNEVKF
-479 LRKLNNEIR
+479 LRKLNREIR
-488 YPLGLAAGGGVQA
+488 YPIELAAGGGVQA
-501 FKGDSDKFAWRNDKA
+501 FRGDSDKFAWRNDKA
-516 SYANQLEDASY
+516 SYANQIEDASY

-539 KGTLSEDADILKQH
+539 KGTLSEDADLLKQH
-553 NEYVEV
+553 NDYVEV
-559 DEPKPAP
+559 DEPKVAP
-566 KDEADLEIEDTMME
+566 KDEADLEIDDALME
-580 APVSSEVDVEAQT
+580 TPVSKEVDVETKPAK
-593 AEEVTRKLSKR
+593 EVKQNLGKR
-604 KDGLKQRLKK
+604 KKK
-614 LEEAREEF
+614 
-622 VGLREEV
+622 
-629 APKKAKAK
+629 
-637 TPEEADI
+637 
-644 QNRLAFYRTA
+644 
-654 KKEAKETALLENRL
+654 
-668 ERYFE
+668 
-673 LLEEGDIEKIR
+673 
-684 QEVGPAPDWAKPKEI
+684 
-699 ESYLGKLRSVVNK
+699 
-712 TKKLLQK
+712 
-719 ELIDED
+719 
-725 EVLRL
+725 
-730 KEADA
+730 
-735 LARQKQRL
+735 
-743 EGRLEQL
+743 L
-750 QERFGDRAKI
+750 QERLEELQQRFGDPTKLTKEQAK
-760 QPKEKKEVKVDPE
+760 QLKEDPDIK
-773 VAELKQ
+773 ELKQ

-825 PQKPDTRASE
+825 PTKPATRASE
-835 LRSKIAKVKA
+835 IRTKIAKVKA
-845 NIKQRLADIDK
+845 NIKQRLAEIDR
-856 ARLEMSD
+856 ARVEMSD

-882 AKLDELRATFA
+882 DKLDELRATFA

-905 EKDPKVKDLE
+905 EKDPRVKDLE

-924 QSEARKIKEL
+924 QAEARKIKEL

-984 RNRIREIDRAR
+984 RSRIREIDRAR

-1008 QAYEKKKNQ
+1008 KAYENKKNQ

-1033 EDVETKPAKEL
+1033 EEVETKPAKEL

-1052 DKINYYKQAER
+1052 DKIDYYKQAER
-1063 EITKIIEL
+1063 EVAKIIEL

-1078 ADIEGRS
+1078 ADIEARS

-1122 KKLADIDKAA
+1122 KKLADIDRAA
-1132 QQIKDEELRL
+1132 QQIKDEDLRL

-1161 NTTTKVFRWVKQARQ
+1161 NTTTKVFRWIKQARQ

-1198 KRFWKPLSRY
+1198 KRAWKPLSRY
-1208 IVTRMEGGS
+1208 IMTRLETGD
-1217 ADVSKKMAAIE
+1217 ADIAKKMAAID
-1228 AQAAFKVISIQKDL
+1228 AQAGLRVLNIFNKDL

-1282 YRSAKQKQEGL
+1282 YRSAKQRQEGL
-1293 DNLGNYFVDTIINGH
+1293 DNLGNYFVDVIINGKL
-1308 VMDLLSLGVRGIQT
+1308 MDLLSLGVRGIQT
-1322 VDAVFKRQLI
+1322 VDAAFKRQLI
-1332 KGDIYAASQQKAL
+1332 KGDVYAAANQKAL

-1350 DSAKAIREAED
+1350 DSAKAVKEAE
-1361 AYKKAWIDDD
+1361 ASYKKAWIDDD

-1425 GLPGTV
+1425 GLPGSV

-1473 AEVKQKMAGLQM
+1473 AEVKQKMTGLQM
-1485 TLNRDNIT
+1485 TLNKDNIT
-1493 PEMKQNA
+1493 PELKQNA
-1500 MGLMQELREESTRL
+1500 LNLMQELKEEAARL
-1514 TSQRTEYNVDIL
+1514 TAQRTEYNVDIL
-1526 TDTFVATSLAVVG
+1526 TDTFVATSLAAVG
-1539 YGMATSGMMTGSL
+1539 VGMAYSGMMTGSL
-1552 AWLTDDQR
+1552 AWLTDDQK

-1580 WSFPLALAA
+1580 WSFPLALGA
-1589 DVGAFLKIRAEEDA
+1589 DVAGFLKIRAEEDA
-1603 TGSKILTKDQTL
+1603 TGSKILTKDQNL
-1615 IHVVKN
+1615 MHVVKN

-1676 NIGEAAVND
+1676 TTGDAAIND

-1711 FGYDIQSNRTFMTEA
+1711 FGYDLQSNRTWMTEA

-1732 RKSIDRTQFDDILAA
+1732 RRSVDRTYFDEILAT

-1788 KIRIKG
+1788 NLRYKG
-1794 KNRVM
+1794 QQRTL
-1799 EDAIYDLINSTKWN
+1799 EDAVYELLDDDKWN
-1813 KKFEQG
+1813 EKFEQG
-1819 FKPSETRPDVYI
+1819 FKPSETRPDVYV
-1831 NEGLRELNA
+1831 NEGLRELNT
-1840 LMQQYY
+1840 LMQKYY
-1846 RRTKEDLL
+1846 RKAKEDLL

-1859 LYDFVGPND
+1859 LYDFVGPD
-1868 KSLID
+1868 DMSLID
-1873 IIEELKQPAEET
+1873 VIEQLKQPAEET